1 MTLLHLSLRRVGNH
15 AHRVPAPPSNDE
27 RVAAYRAFAP
37 RLPNNYP
44 WAWTER
50 ERYAREAMADSEPS
64 FSEETE
70 T

>member
-15 AHRVPAPPSNDE
+15 AHRVPAPPSNDQ

-37 RLPNNYP
+37 RQS
-44 WAWTER
+44 ER